1 MSIKQFNVQNTT
13 GLQTIMM

>member
-13 GLQTIMM
+13 SLQTIMM